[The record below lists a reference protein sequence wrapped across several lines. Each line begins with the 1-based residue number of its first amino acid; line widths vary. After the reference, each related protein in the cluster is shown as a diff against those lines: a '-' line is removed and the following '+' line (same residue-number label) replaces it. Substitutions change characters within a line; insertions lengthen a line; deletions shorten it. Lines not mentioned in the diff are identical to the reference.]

1 MNENKNKV
9 RWAVMSV
16 TIILFAAMLV
26 AIVVNAEAFYN
37 ILNNLVMNNLMWG
50 LGWFT
55 SLVCLFM
62 VIVCV
67 VILFTKIGDIRLG
80 GPNAKPK
87 FTYLQWFG
95 ISLCTGIGAGV
106 VFWGAAEPL
115 LFTMEPDPST
125 GLAAGSNGALVWSM
139 THCFLQW
146 GFTPYATCVVMGVIL
161 AYFIL
166 NKGAPFKA
174 SSCLIPLFGDDAP
187 NSKWATAFDAW
198 SAFALTGAVAGGLGY
213 GAMQLSA
220 GIKAFAGIEPSTM
233 MYVGI
238 ICVMFICYNL
248 SAVSGLRN
256 GITFLSNLNTRFFF
270 ILLIFVFL
278 AGPTSYIC
286 NLFTHS
292 LGQYAEQFFGLSLYT
307 APFADSGNWPQNWD
321 MYWWVDWMAYAPLL
335 GLFMVRVGYGR
346 SLREFVLVEWLFPA
360 LFGIVW
366 FSVFGGTI
374 LHAQIYNG
382 VDFYTIYLEQGAE
395 ALTLA
400 MFNVLPL
407 STIAK
412 VVMLCIITIS
422 LVTQCDSM
430 AVTLAGMSLE
440 GSDDTHEPPVWLK
453 LFWGVVFAVIAMV
466 FVVLGGISGVKTI
479 KSFCGIPLCFM
490 CFIIL
495 LGFLKYLKK
504 IPKKDNGDYL
514 PEPYIAN
521 APDNGEPM
529 ARKDGLDK
537 FFAKLMGEKDE

>member
-1 MNENKNKV
+1 MNQEHHKV
-9 RWAVMSV
+9 RWPVMSV
-16 TIILFAAMLV
+16 TIVLFIAMLA
-26 AIVVNAEAFYN
+26 AIVINAEKFYD

-67 VILFTKIGDIRLG
+67 VILVTPMGKIRLG

-115 LFTMEPDPST
+115 LFAMEPDPST
-125 GLAAGSNGALVWSM
+125 ALASGSNGAIVWSM
-139 THCFLQW
+139 VHCFLQW
-146 GFTPYATCVVMGVIL
+146 GLTPYATCVVMGVIL
-161 AYFIL
+161 SYFIL
-166 NKGAPFKA
+166 NKKAPFKA
-174 SSCLIPLFGDDAP
+174 SSCLIPVFGKDAA

-220 GIKAFAGIEPSTM
+220 AVKSFAGIEPSMM
-233 MYVGI
+233 MYVVI
-238 ICVMFICYNL
+238 ILIMFVCYNL

-270 ILLIFVFL
+270 ILLAFVFL
-278 AGPTSYIC
+278 AGPTAYIC

-292 LGQYAEQFFGLSLYT
+292 LGAYFSDFFGASLYT
-307 APFADSGNWPQNWD
+307 APFADAGRWAQNWD

-346 SLREFVLVEWLFPA
+346 TLREFILVEWLFPA

-374 LHAQIYNG
+374 LHGQLFKG
-382 VDFYTIYLEQGAE
+382 VDFYSIYLADGAE
-395 ALTLA
+395 ALTLS

-407 STIAK
+407 TQIAK
-412 VVMLCIITIS
+412 IVMLCIITIS

-453 LFWGVVFAVIAMV
+453 LFWGIVFAVIAMV
-466 FVVLGGISGVKTI
+466 FVVLGGIGGVKTI

-490 CFIIL
+490 CFAIL
-495 LGFLKYLKK
+495 LGFLKYMAKVPRLVT
-504 IPKKDNGDYL
+504 GDYEAE
-514 PEPYIAN
+514 PEVAE

-537 FFAKLMGEKDE
+537 FFAKIMGEKEE